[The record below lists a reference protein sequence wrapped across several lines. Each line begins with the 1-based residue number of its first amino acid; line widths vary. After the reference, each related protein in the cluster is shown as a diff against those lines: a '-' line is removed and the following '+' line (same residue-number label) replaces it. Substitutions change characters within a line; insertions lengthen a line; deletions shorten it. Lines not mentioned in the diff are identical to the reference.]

1 MFSNDSHVLKKHKA
15 NIAELQKDLDQINKS
30 LFDSTAHTAILL
42 VNEHAQLLQSNN
54 YFHEIFD
61 TVMKKSDKIST
72 LPITNTYGSCSN
84 ESWFDFLTLEDE
96 RMLPKVEMSINN
108 ALLYFTIISTVIG
121 TKDDESDSKSF
132 ILSLTDITNVVE
144 LHNNEISI
152 SKELAYKQGIFDVTS
167 EYIHNIGNIVTGAQH
182 LSDRIIKNLEPMQF
196 FFKYFDHIK
205 EQISQNEIFLK
216 DDIGDDYTKSKK
228 KIEMSLNIIESSLTD
243 TIKNV
248 LEQDMQNLQK
258 AIGNIATTIVYQ
270 QELYKT
276 NQTNIDDLI
285 KLSDV
290 LEEINGVMEQQLIN
304 HDVLL
309 HLDISPELTFKINR
323 IHLFNGLLNLLKN
336 SVHALDSAYSQ
347 QLCTT
352 KELWVSARSV
362 PQESSFFE
370 LDSMMS
376 DSIITNEDIIIEVQ
390 DNGIGMDENTILN
403 MFTQGFTTKTDGHGL
418 GLHSFANFLTS
429 CGHSITCESE
439 GIGKGTK
446 FIVTLSIGGEE

>member
-42 VNEHAQLLQSNN
+42 VNEHAELLQSNN

-108 ALLYFTIISTVIG
+108 VLLYFTIISTVIG

-205 EQISQNEIFLK
+205 EQISQNEIFL
-216 DDIGDDYTKSKK
+216 
-228 KIEMSLNIIESSLTD
+228 N
-243 TIKNV
+243 
-248 LEQDMQNLQK
+248 
-258 AIGNIATTIVYQ
+258 
-270 QELYKT
+270 
-276 NQTNIDDLI
+276 
-285 KLSDV
+285 
-290 LEEINGVMEQQLIN
+290 
-304 HDVLL
+304 
-309 HLDISPELTFKINR
+309 
-323 IHLFNGLLNLLKN
+323 
-336 SVHALDSAYSQ
+336 
-347 QLCTT
+347 
-352 KELWVSARSV
+352 
-362 PQESSFFE
+362 
-370 LDSMMS
+370 
-376 DSIITNEDIIIEVQ
+376 
-390 DNGIGMDENTILN
+390 
-403 MFTQGFTTKTDGHGL
+403 
-418 GLHSFANFLTS
+418 
-429 CGHSITCESE
+429 
-439 GIGKGTK
+439 
-446 FIVTLSIGGEE
+446 

>member
-1 MFSNDSHVLKKHKA
+1 MFSNNSNVLKSHKA

-42 VNEHAQLLQSNN
+42 VDEHAQLLQSNN

-61 TVMKKSDKIST
+61 TVMKKSDKISM

-84 ESWFDFLTLEDE
+84 DSWFDFLTLENE
-96 RMLPKVEMSINN
+96 RMLPKVEMSVNN
-108 ALLYFTIISTVIG
+108 TLLYFTIISTVIG
-121 TKDDESDSKSF
+121 TKDEEGDAKSF
-132 ILSLTDITNVVE
+132 IVSLTDITNVVE

-182 LSDRIIKNLEPMQF
+182 LSERIIKNLEPMQF

-205 EQISQNEIFLK
+205 EQITQNEIFLK
-216 DDIGDDYTKSKK
+216 DDIGDDYAKSKK

-258 AIGNIATTIVYQ
+258 AISNIATTIVYQ

-276 NQTNIDDLI
+276 NQTNIDELI
-285 KLSDV
+285 KISDV
-290 LEEINGVMEQQLIN
+290 LLEINGVMEQQLIN
-304 HDVLL
+304 HDVTL

-336 SVHALDSAYSQ
+336 SVHALDSAHSQ

-390 DNGIGMDENTILN
+390 DNGIGMDEKTIQN
-403 MFTQGFTTKTDGHGL
+403 MFMQGFTTKSDGHGL

-439 GIGKGTK
+439 GIGKGTT
-446 FIVTLSIGGEE
+446 FIITLCTGEEV

>member
-1 MFSNDSHVLKKHKA
+1 M
-15 NIAELQKDLDQINKS
+15 
-30 LFDSTAHTAILL
+30 
-42 VNEHAQLLQSNN
+42 
-54 YFHEIFD
+54 
-61 TVMKKSDKIST
+61 
-72 LPITNTYGSCSN
+72 
-84 ESWFDFLTLEDE
+84 
-96 RMLPKVEMSINN
+96 
-108 ALLYFTIISTVIG
+108 
-121 TKDDESDSKSF
+121 
-132 ILSLTDITNVVE
+132 VE

-182 LSDRIIKNLEPMQF
+182 LSERIIKNLEPMQF

-205 EQISQNEIFLK
+205 EQMNQNEIYLK
-216 DDIGDDYTKSKK
+216 DDVGADYIKSKK

-248 LEQDMQNLQK
+248 LELDMQNLQK

-290 LEEINGVMEQQLIN
+290 LLEINGVMEQQLIN
-304 HDVLL
+304 HDVTL

-336 SVHALDSAYSQ
+336 SVHALDSAYSK

-362 PQESSFFE
+362 PQECSFFE

-446 FIVTLSIGGEE
+446 FIVTLSVGGEE